1 MIIDFKNIPDDSRI
15 WIYQSTKD
23 LSDSDIKIIDNKTT
37 LFLENWK
44 AHGNELQASYLIKER
59 RFLIIAVNER
69 FNPIGGCS
77 IDYSL
82 QLVNDISTTINLDLL
97 DRLSVNYRLENN
109 IKSISLRDLK
119 NKIKNKSFSP
129 ETIIFNTTVKTK
141 KELSS
146 DFELKISSSWLSKF
160 F

>member
-15 WIYQSTKD
+15 WIYQSSKD

-44 AHGNELQASYLIKER
+44 AHGNDLQASYLIKER

>member
-15 WIYQSTKD
+15 WIYQSSKD
-23 LSDSDIKIIDNKTT
+23 LSDSEIKIIDNKTT

-82 QLVNDISTTINLDLL
+82 QLVNDISTTINLNLL

>member
-1 MIIDFKNIPDDSRI
+1 MITDFKNIPDDSRV
-15 WIYQSTKD
+15 WIYQSNRD
-23 LSDSDIKIIDNKTT
+23 FSDSEIKIINNKTA
-37 LFLENWK
+37 LFLDNWK

-59 RFLIIAVNER
+59 RFLVIAVNEQ

-97 DRLSVNYRLENN
+97 DRLSVNYISENK
-109 IKSISLRDLK
+109 IKSISLKDLK
-119 NKIKNKSFSP
+119 NKIKNRSFSP

-141 KELSS
+141 KELSTV
-146 DFELKISSSWLSKF
+146 FELKISSSWLSKF

>member
-1 MIIDFKNIPDDSRI
+1 MITDFKNIPDDSRV
-15 WIYQSTKD
+15 WIYQSNRD
-23 LSDSDIKIIDNKTT
+23 FSDSEIKIINNKTA
-37 LFLENWK
+37 LFLDNWK

-59 RFLIIAVNER
+59 RFLVIAVNEE

-97 DRLSVNYRLENN
+97 DRLSVNYISENK

-119 NKIKNKSFSP
+119 NKIKNRSFSP
-129 ETIIFNTTVKTK
+129 ETIIFNTTIKTK

>member
-1 MIIDFKNIPDDSRI
+1 MITDFKNIPDDSRV
-15 WIYQSTKD
+15 WIYQSNRDFTD
-23 LSDSDIKIIDNKTT
+23 LDIKIIKNKTT
-37 LFLENWK
+37 FFIDNWK
-44 AHGNELQASYLIKER
+44 AHGNDLQASYLIKER
-59 RFLIIAVNER
+59 RFLVIAVNEEY
-69 FNPIGGCS
+69 NPIGGCS

-97 DRLSVNYRLENN
+97 DRLSVNYISENK

-119 NKIKNKSFSP
+119 NKIKNRSFSP

>member
-1 MIIDFKNIPDDSRI
+1 M
-15 WIYQSTKD
+15 
-23 LSDSDIKIIDNKTT
+23 
-37 LFLENWK
+37 
-44 AHGNELQASYLIKER
+44 IKER
-59 RFLIIAVNER
+59 RFLVIAVNEK

-82 QLVNDISTTINLDLL
+82 QLVHDISNTINLDLL
-97 DRLSVNYRLENN
+97 DRLLVNYRSENK

-119 NKIKNKSFSP
+119 NKIKNRSFSP

>member
-15 WIYQSTKD
+15 WIYQSSKD

-97 DRLSVNYRLENN
+97 DRLSVNFRLDNN

>member
-1 MIIDFKNIPDDSRI
+1 MITDFKNIPDDSRV
-15 WIYQSTKD
+15 WIYQSNRDFTD
-23 LSDSDIKIIDNKTT
+23 LDIKIIKNKTT
-37 LFLENWK
+37 FFIDNWK
-44 AHGNELQASYLIKER
+44 AHGNDLQASYLIKER
-59 RFLIIAVNER
+59 RFLVIAVNEK

-82 QLVNDISTTINLDLL
+82 QLVNDISNTINLDLL
-97 DRLSVNYRLENN
+97 DRLLVNYRSENK
-109 IKSISLRDLK
+109 IKSISLKDLK
-119 NKIKNKSFSP
+119 NKIKNIYLLP

-141 KELSS
+141 KELST

>member
-1 MIIDFKNIPDDSRI
+1 MITDFKNIPDDSRV
-15 WIYQSTKD
+15 WIYQSNRD
-23 LSDSDIKIIDNKTT
+23 FSDSEIKIINNKTA
-37 LFLENWK
+37 LFLDNWK

-59 RFLIIAVNER
+59 RFLVIAVNEE

>member
-1 MIIDFKNIPDDSRI
+1 MITDFKNIPDDSRV
-15 WIYQSTKD
+15 WIYQSNRD
-23 LSDSDIKIIDNKTT
+23 FSDSEIKIINNKTA
-37 LFLENWK
+37 LFLDNWK

-59 RFLIIAVNER
+59 RFLVIAVNEE

-97 DRLSVNYRLENN
+97 DRLSVNYISENK

-119 NKIKNKSFSP
+119 NKIKNRCFSP

>member
-1 MIIDFKNIPDDSRI
+1 MITDFKNIPDDSRV
-15 WIYQSTKD
+15 WIYQSNKD
-23 LSDSDIKIIDNKTT
+23 FSDLDIKIIENKTT
-37 LFLENWK
+37 LFIDNWK
-44 AHGNELQASYLIKER
+44 AHGNDLQASYLIKER
-59 RFLIIAVNER
+59 RFLVIAVNEK

-82 QLVNDISTTINLDLL
+82 QLVNDISNTIKLDLL
-97 DRLSVNYRLENN
+97 DRLLVNYRSENK

-119 NKIKNKSFSP
+119 NKIKNRSFSP

>member
-1 MIIDFKNIPDDSRI
+1 MITDFKNIPDDSRL
-15 WIYQSTKD
+15 WIYQSNRD
-23 LSDSDIKIIDNKTT
+23 FSDSEIKIINNKTA
-37 LFLENWK
+37 LFLDNWK

-59 RFLIIAVNER
+59 RFLVIAVNEE

-97 DRLSVNYRLENN
+97 DRLSVNYISENK

-119 NKIKNKSFSP
+119 NKIKNRSFSP

>member
-1 MIIDFKNIPDDSRI
+1 MITDFKNIPDDSRV
-15 WIYQSTKD
+15 WLYQSNRNFT
-23 LSDSDIKIIDNKTT
+23 DSDIKIIENKTT
-37 LFLENWK
+37 LFIDNWK
-44 AHGNELQASYLIKER
+44 AHGNDLQASYLIIER
-59 RFLIIAVNER
+59 RFLVIAVNEK

-82 QLVNDISTTINLDLL
+82 QLVNDISNTINLDLL
-97 DRLSVNYRLENN
+97 DRLSVNYRSENK
-109 IKSISLRDLK
+109 IKSISLKDLK
-119 NKIKNKSFSP
+119 NKIKNRYFSP

-141 KELSS
+141 KELST

>member
-1 MIIDFKNIPDDSRI
+1 MIVDFKIVPEDSRL
-15 WIYQSTKD
+15 WIYQSNKD
-23 LSDSDIKIIDNKTT
+23 FTISDIEIIEEKTT
-37 LFLENWK
+37 LFLDNWK
-44 AHGNELQASYLIKER
+44 AHGNDLQASYLIKER
-59 RFLIIAVNER
+59 RFLVIAVNEE

-82 QLVNDISTTINLDLL
+82 QLVNDISTTIDLDLL
-97 DRLSVNYRLENN
+97 DRLLVNYRSENK

-119 NKIKNKSFSP
+119 NKIKNRSFSP
-129 ETIIFNTTVKTK
+129 ETIIFNTNVKTK
-141 KELSS
+141 KELST

>member
-15 WIYQSTKD
+15 WVYQSNKD
-23 LSDSDIKIIDNKTT
+23 LSDSEIKIIKNKAT
-37 LFLENWK
+37 LFLDNWK
-44 AHGNELQASYLIKER
+44 AHGKDLQASYLIKER
-59 RFLIIAVNER
+59 RFLVIAVNEKY
-69 FNPIGGCS
+69 NPIGGCS

-82 QLVNDISTTINLDLL
+82 QLVNDISAKINLDLL
-97 DRLSVNYRLENN
+97 DRLLVNYRSENK
-109 IKSISLRDLK
+109 IKSIKLGDLK
-119 NKIKNKSFSP
+119 NKIKNRTFSP

-141 KELSS
+141 EELSS

>member
-1 MIIDFKNIPDDSRI
+1 MIIDYKNIPDDSRI
-15 WIYQSTKD
+15 WIYQSSKD

-82 QLVNDISTTINLDLL
+82 QLVNDISTTINLNLL

>member
-15 WIYQSTKD
+15 WIYQSSKD
-23 LSDSDIKIIDNKTT
+23 LSDSEIKIIDNKTT

>member
-1 MIIDFKNIPDDSRI
+1 MITDFKNIPDDSRV
-15 WIYQSTKD
+15 WIYQSNRD
-23 LSDSDIKIIDNKTT
+23 FSDSEIKIINNMTA
-37 LFLENWK
+37 LFLDNWK

-59 RFLIIAVNER
+59 RFLVIAVNEE

-97 DRLSVNYRLENN
+97 DRLSVNYISENK

-119 NKIKNKSFSP
+119 NKIKNRSFSP

>member
-15 WIYQSTKD
+15 WIYQSNKD
-23 LSDSDIKIIDNKTT
+23 LSDSEIKIIDNKTT
-37 LFLENWK
+37 LFLNNWK
-44 AHGNELQASYLIKER
+44 AHGNDLQASYLIKER
-59 RFLIIAVNER
+59 RFLIIAVNEK

-82 QLVNDISTTINLDLL
+82 QLVNDISATINLDFL
-97 DRLSVNYRLENN
+97 DRLLVNYRSENR

-119 NKIKNKSFSP
+119 NKIKNRSFSP
-129 ETIIFNTTVKTK
+129 ETVIFNTTVKTK

>member
-1 MIIDFKNIPDDSRI
+1 MITDFKNIPDDSRV
-15 WIYQSTKD
+15 WIYQSNRD
-23 LSDSDIKIIDNKTT
+23 FSDSEIKIINNKTA
-37 LFLENWK
+37 LFLDNWK

-59 RFLIIAVNER
+59 RFLVIAVNEK

-82 QLVNDISTTINLDLL
+82 QLVNDISNTINLDLL
-97 DRLSVNYRLENN
+97 DRLLVNYRSENK
-109 IKSISLRDLK
+109 IKSISLKDLK
-119 NKIKNKSFSP
+119 NKIKNRSFSP

-141 KELSS
+141 KELST

>member
-59 RFLIIAVNER
+59 RFLIIAVNEK

-82 QLVNDISTTINLDLL
+82 QLVNDISTTINLNLL

>member
-15 WIYQSTKD
+15 WIYQSSKD

-59 RFLIIAVNER
+59 RFLIIAVNEK

-160 F
+160 L

>member
-1 MIIDFKNIPDDSRI
+1 MITDFKNIPDDSRV
-15 WIYQSTKD
+15 WIYQSNRD
-23 LSDSDIKIIDNKTT
+23 FSDSEIKIINNKTA
-37 LFLENWK
+37 LFLDNWK

-59 RFLIIAVNER
+59 RFLVIAVNEK

-97 DRLSVNYRLENN
+97 DRLSVNYISENK

-119 NKIKNKSFSP
+119 NKIKNRSFSP

>member
-1 MIIDFKNIPDDSRI
+1 MITDFKNIPDDSRV
-15 WIYQSTKD
+15 WIYQSNRD
-23 LSDSDIKIIDNKTT
+23 FSDSEIKIINNKTA
-37 LFLENWK
+37 LFLDNWK
-44 AHGNELQASYLIKER
+44 AHGNDLQASYLIKER
-59 RFLIIAVNER
+59 RFLVIAVNEK

-82 QLVNDISTTINLDLL
+82 QLVNDISNTINLDLL
-97 DRLSVNYRLENN
+97 DRLSVNYRSENK

-119 NKIKNKSFSP
+119 NKIKNRSFSP

>member
-1 MIIDFKNIPDDSRI
+1 MITDFKNIPDDSRV
-15 WIYQSTKD
+15 WIYQSNRDFTD
-23 LSDSDIKIIDNKTT
+23 LDIKIIKNKTT
-37 LFLENWK
+37 FFIDNWK
-44 AHGNELQASYLIKER
+44 AHGNDLQASYLIKER
-59 RFLIIAVNER
+59 RFLVIAVNEK

-82 QLVNDISTTINLDLL
+82 QLVNDISNTINLDLL
-97 DRLSVNYRLENN
+97 DRLSVNYRSENK
-109 IKSISLRDLK
+109 IKSISLKDLK
-119 NKIKNKSFSP
+119 NKIKNRSFST

-141 KELSS
+141 KELST